1 MAGPEVFFSYT
12 GPLDYQQIDL
22 LLIQLRETG
31 RFRDLQKI
39 TGKRVYSVVVECL
52 ENILKHA
59 VTCNSCD
66 NTNQPSLSVG
76 EYNEMIVIRSGNLV
90 TEKKVEKIKNCIKN
104 LNSMNRNELAELYEK
119 NISKELQDNANGN
132 GAGLGCI
139 IMRIK
144 SDNDL
149 MYSFRNANDNLIYF
163 ELRISIN
170 KYHEKAIN

>member
-12 GPLDYQQIDL
+12 GPLTYQQIDL

-59 VTCNSCD
+59 ATCNSCD
-66 NTNQPSLSVG
+66 NINQPSISVG
-76 EYNEMIVIRSGNLV
+76 EHNEMIVISSGNLV
-90 TEKKVEKIKNCIKN
+90 TEEKSEKIKNCLKK
-104 LNSMNRNELAELYEK
+104 LNSMNRSELAELYEM
-119 NISKELQDNANGN
+119 NISKKLKDNINGN

-139 IMRIK
+139 IMKIK
-144 SDNDL
+144 SDDDL
-149 MYSFRNANDNLIYF
+149 IYSFRNANDNLIYF
-163 ELRISIN
+163 ELHISIN
-170 KYHEKAIN
+170 KYHEKVIN